1 MALVRYDPLR
11 EVAAIQNELR
21 RSLEGMFRGLEPSGG
36 VEGAE
41 RTWLP
46 AADVKEKDKEFLFSF
61 DLPGMKE
68 DDIAIEVQD
77 NVLTV
82 SGARREEREE
92 KGEGFRRLERRFGSF
107 ARSFPLPAGVSED
120 DIKAD
125 YENGVLR
132 IRVPK
137 PKAQERRRVQIG
149 SGARPGQ
156 TARASGQSRSSS
168 SHSRSSSSRS
178 RSSS

>member
-21 RSLEGMFRGLEPSGG
+21 RSLETMFRGIDPSGQP
-36 VEGAE
+36 EGAE

-46 AADVKEKDKEFLFSF
+46 AVDVKETEKELLLSF
-61 DLPGMKE
+61 DLPGMSE
-68 DDIAIEVQD
+68 DDISIEVQD

-82 SGARREEREE
+82 TGEREERRDESR
-92 KGEGFRRLERRFGSF
+92 EGFRRMERRFGSF

-120 DIKAD
+120 QIKAD
-125 YENGVLR
+125 YDNGVLE

-137 PKAQERRRVQIG
+137 PRAQEPRRVQIG
-149 SGARPGQ
+149 AAEAGGRKARETRQGQ
-156 TARASGQSRSSS
+156 RQSKSS
-168 SHSRSSSSRS
+168 
-178 RSSS
+178 

>member
-21 RSLEGMFRGLEPSGG
+21 RSLETMFRGIDPSGQS
-36 VEGAE
+36 EGAE

-46 AADVKEKDKEFLFSF
+46 AVDVKETDNELLLSF
-61 DLPGMKE
+61 DLPGMSE
-68 DDIAIEVQD
+68 DDISIEVQD

-82 SGARREEREE
+82 SGEREERRDER
-92 KGEGFRRLERRFGSF
+92 GEGFRRMERRFGRF
-107 ARSFPLPAGVSED
+107 ARSFPLPAGVSEN

-125 YENGVLR
+125 YDNGVLE

-137 PKAQERRRVQIG
+137 PKTKEPRRVQIG
-149 SGARPGQ
+149 A
-156 TARASGQSRSSS
+156 AEASGRKAREARQRQAQGKSS
-168 SHSRSSSSRS
+168 
-178 RSSS
+178 